1 MNRQLLIIRYTSIKT
16 VMERGNSMS
25 EIKNSGDKG
34 MKIRDI
40 LAREILDS
48 RGNPTVE
55 AEVILKCG
63 ARGVASVPSGASTGA
78 FEAVELRDGES
89 RYMGMGVRGAV
100 KAVRQIIAPGLKGMD
115 ASRQREIDQWM
126 IAEDATANKSHLG
139 ANAILAV
146 SLAVA
151 KAAANGMKLPLYR
164 YLGGCGARELPIPM
178 MNVIN
183 GGRHADSSMNI
194 QEFMIMPVGFMSF
207 HERLEAGTRVF
218 HTLKR
223 ILMAEHYTT
232 SVGDEGGFAP
242 AFERDEQALDFLI
255 RAIEEAGYQPGRH
268 FRIALDV
275 AATEMYDA
283 ALREGKDVMYYF
295 WKSGIYKT
303 PEEMIAYLKELC
315 DRYPIYSIEDGLA
328 EEDWMHWEQL
338 NRTLGSRVQLVGDD
352 LFVTNTERI
361 RKGIRQNAANAVLI
375 KVNQIGTLTETLDA
389 IRMTKENGWRAII
402 SHRSG
407 ETEDTTIA
415 DLAVAV
421 NAGQIKT
428 GAPSRT
434 DRVAKYNR
442 LLRIEE
448 EIW

>member
-1 MNRQLLIIRYTSIKT
+1 MIKI
-16 VMERGNSMS
+16 MSERGNNMS
-25 EIKNSGDKG
+25 EIKVSGDKG
-34 MKIRDI
+34 MKIQDI

-63 ARGVASVPSGASTGA
+63 VHGVASVPSGASTGA

-100 KAVRQIIAPGLKGMD
+100 KAIRQIIAPGLKGKD

-151 KAAANGMKLPLYR
+151 KAASAGMKLPLYR

-194 QEFMIMPVGFMSF
+194 QEFMIMPVGAASF
-207 HERLEAGTRVF
+207 SEALRMNAEIYHGLKALLNAKGLGTG
-218 HTLKR
+218 L
-223 ILMAEHYTT
+223 
-232 SVGDEGGFAP
+232 GDEGGFAP
-242 AFERDEQALDFLI
+242 NLKSNEE
-255 RAIEEAGYQPGRH
+255 AIEVILEAVKKAGYKPGEDIM
-268 FRIALDV
+268 IALDV
-275 AATEMYDA
+275 AASEFYKDGKYQMEGEGLVKTSNQMVDYLA
-283 ALREGKDVMYYF
+283 ALCEK
-295 WKSGIYKT
+295 
-303 PEEMIAYLKELC
+303 
-315 DRYPIYSIEDGLA
+315 YPIVSIEDGLA
-328 EEDWMHWEQL
+328 EDDWKGWKAL
-338 NRTLGSRVQLVGDD
+338 TKKLGTKVQLVGDD
-352 LFVTNTERI
+352 LFVTNEERLLE
-361 RKGIRQNAANAVLI
+361 GIKNDTANAILI
-375 KVNQIGTLTETLDA
+375 KVNQIGTLTETFNA
-389 IRMTKENGWRAII
+389 IETAKRAGYTCII

-407 ETEDTTIA
+407 ETEDTTLA
-415 DLAVAV
+415 DIAVAV

-428 GAPSRT
+428 GAPART
-434 DRVAKYNR
+434 DRVAKYNQ

-448 EIW
+448 DLGGAAKYKGKAVFYNINK

>member
-1 MNRQLLIIRYTSIKT
+1 
-16 VMERGNSMS
+16 MS

-164 YLGGCGARELPIPM
+164 YLGGCGARELPVPM

-183 GGRHADSSMNI
+183 GGRHADSSY
-194 QEFMIMPVGFMSF
+194 E
-207 HERLEAGTRVF
+207 
-218 HTLKR
+218 
-223 ILMAEHYTT
+223 Y
-232 SVGDEGGFAP
+232 
-242 AFERDEQALDFLI
+242 
-255 RAIEEAGYQPGRH
+255 
-268 FRIALDV
+268 
-275 AATEMYDA
+275 
-283 ALREGKDVMYYF
+283 
-295 WKSGIYKT
+295 SGIYDH
-303 PEEMIAYLKELC
+303 AGGLYEL
-315 DRYPIYSIEDGLA
+315 S
-328 EEDWMHWEQL
+328 
-338 NRTLGSRVQLVGDD
+338 
-352 LFVTNTERI
+352 
-361 RKGIRQNAANAVLI
+361 
-375 KVNQIGTLTETLDA
+375 
-389 IRMTKENGWRAII
+389 
-402 SHRSG
+402 
-407 ETEDTTIA
+407 
-415 DLAVAV
+415 
-421 NAGQIKT
+421 
-428 GAPSRT
+428 
-434 DRVAKYNR
+434 
-442 LLRIEE
+442 
-448 EIW
+448 

>member
-1 MNRQLLIIRYTSIKT
+1 M
-16 VMERGNSMS
+16 
-25 EIKNSGDKG
+25 
-34 MKIRDI
+34 
-40 LAREILDS
+40 
-48 RGNPTVE
+48 
-55 AEVILKCG
+55 
-63 ARGVASVPSGASTGA
+63 
-78 FEAVELRDGES
+78 
-89 RYMGMGVRGAV
+89 
-100 KAVRQIIAPGLKGMD
+100 RQIIAPGLKGMD

-283 ALREGKDVMYYF
+283 ALREGKDGMYYF

>member
-164 YLGGCGARELPIPM
+164 YLGGCGARELPVPM

-255 RAIEEAGYQPGRH
+255 RAIEAGYQPGRH

-283 ALREGKDVMYYF
+283 ALREGKDGMYYF